1 MLINFKSLF
10 IYRVDS
16 DKYYNFTLLACQL
29 NEMEEG
35 VAPSDSRNRPDQRLM
50 ENGYFDEA
58 NLEKLRIEEKQRTA
72 RKQRLV
78 QPQTNTTLS
87 SKERVS
93 TKKNTG
99 LGIFI

>member
-1 MLINFKSLF
+1 M
-10 IYRVDS
+10 YRSDS

-35 VAPSDSRNRPDQRLM
+35 VAPTDSRNRPDQRLM

-72 RKQRLV
+72 RKIRL
-78 QPQTNTTLS
+78 QNMTNS
-87 SKERVS
+87 SKSKSTLVTAVS
-93 TKKNTG
+93 KPPDDRKYSHIN
-99 LGIFI
+99 